1 MEKLSDETLLT
12 LLEDTDS
19 RSSLAAMQFML
30 KRGDLDAFVAAHQD
44 EENPRLRRR
53 IQQLHNVAR
62 LRRQQAA
69 FIEALDE
76 KSMTFWQA
84 VRRLSLIYDQR
95 YSEMALDQKIE
106 EFLNASRM
114 HQPSSEAL
122 ARLLLKKNF
131 EPPRYNEMFQLE
143 TFFLPEALFSGCGQ
157 TLLLCALAKQVCQ
170 MNNWGGTIVLYSG
183 KFMLQAPDGKIL
195 MPEERWEALRDRD
208 ATRFHI
214 CTDQELIHT
223 YLAQIA
229 AACVVD
235 DQPYDLCVFSRM
247 MTTHCGG
254 QVSDLPYPLGK
265 LRQEGDDGFHVGGK
279 GKK

>member
-19 RSSLAAMQFML
+19 RSSLVAMQLML

-62 LRRQQAA
+62 LRQRRAE
-69 FIEALDE
+69 FIEALDAR
-76 KSMTFWQA
+76 SMTFWQA
-84 VRRLSLIYDQR
+84 VRSLSLIFDQR

-114 HQPSSEAL
+114 RQPSGEAL

-131 EPPRYNEMFQLE
+131 EPPRYNEMFDLE
-143 TFFLPEALFSGCGQ
+143 TYFLPEALFSGCGQ
-157 TLLLCALAKQVCQ
+157 PLLLCALAKQVCK

-183 KFMLQAPDGKIL
+183 KFMLQTPDGIL
-195 MPEERWEALRDRD
+195 LQIVHLYIAQVKLDGKMIHINDVFLLHIISLKSLQTRGLLQFFTDTER
-208 ATRFHI
+208 T
-214 CTDQELIHT
+214 CPCSSGT
-223 YLAQIA
+223 
-229 AACVVD
+229 
-235 DQPYDLCVFSRM
+235 
-247 MTTHCGG
+247 
-254 QVSDLPYPLGK
+254 
-265 LRQEGDDGFHVGGK
+265 
-279 GKK
+279 

>member
-62 LRRQQAA
+62 LRHQQAA

-114 HQPSSEAL
+114 RQPSSDAL
-122 ARLLLKKNF
+122 ARLLNKKNF
-131 EPPRYNEMFQLE
+131 EPPRYNEMFELE

-183 KFMLQAPDGKIL
+183 KFMLQTPDGKIL
-195 MPEERWEALRDRD
+195 MPEDKWEVLKDRD

-254 QVSDLPYPLGK
+254 QVSDLPYPLGT

>member
-62 LRRQQAA
+62 LRQLQAA

-106 EFLNASRM
+106 DFLNASRM
-114 HQPSSEAL
+114 RQPSSEAL

-157 TLLLCALAKQVCQ
+157 TLLLCALAKQICQ
-170 MNNWGGTIVLYSG
+170 INGWGGTIVLYSG
-183 KFMLQAPDGKIL
+183 KFMLQTPEGKIL
-195 MPEERWEALRDRD
+195 MPEERWEALKDRD
-208 ATRFHI
+208 ATRFHV

-229 AACVVD
+229 AACVID

-265 LRQEGDDGFHVGGK
+265 LRQEGDDGFHAGGK

>member
-19 RSSLAAMQFML
+19 RSSLAAMQLML

-62 LRRQQAA
+62 LRQRRAE
-69 FIEALDE
+69 FIEALDAR
-76 KSMTFWQA
+76 SMTFWQA
-84 VRRLSLIYDQR
+84 VRSLSLIFDQR

-114 HQPSSEAL
+114 RQPSGEAL

-131 EPPRYNEMFQLE
+131 EPPRYNEMFDLE
-143 TFFLPEALFSGCGQ
+143 TYFLPEALFSGCGQ
-157 TLLLCALAKQVCQ
+157 PLLLCALAKQVCK

-183 KFMLQAPDGKIL
+183 KFMLQTPDEKIL
-195 MPEERWEALRDRD
+195 MPEERWETLKDRD
-208 ATRFHI
+208 TTRYHV
-214 CTDQELIHT
+214 CSDQELIHT

-229 AACVVD
+229 AACVID

-254 QVSDLPYPLGK
+254 QVSDLPYPLGM
-265 LRQEGDDGFHVGGK
+265 LRQKGDDGLHVGGN
-279 GKK
+279 GKE